1 MGKVKELFFEHR
13 LYENAKNE
21 KYQYALDVFSY
32 ENESVKRIKTNKK
45 RYDKSKKGYAQKFQ
59 GN

>member
-32 ENESVKRIKTNKK
+32 KNESVKRIKTNKK
-45 RYDKSKKGYAQKFQ
+45 RYDKSKKGHA
-59 GN
+59 